1 VRHTKYRDIILNNAC
16 KKTPNKSNKD
26 GNCGFG
32 VFIYTF
38 FKREEC
44 TMKHNQKRI
53 QLTAPE
59 LSDIWTAYQA
69 DTLDICAVN
78 FFLQHVEHPDIRS
91 LLELSLRTS
100 EKRKKREIEFFNG
113 ENHPVPMG
121 FTDEDVHLNAPRL
134 FSDKIHL
141 EYVLQISNL
150 NLLAYGT
157 ALGLASRTDVID
169 FFIENLR
176 DTQAMHKQA
185 KELAKELGIF
195 VRAPIIPTPDRVDFV
210 KKDSFL
216 SGWIGD
222 KRPLLGAEIAN
233 LIASA
238 GRNSVGQAVITAF
251 SQVAENSDVRKYF
264 EKGRDIA
271 SKHYEI
277 FSNILRESYLSDEM
291 LLTPEVTAS
300 TVSPFSDRLMLNFV
314 TTLIA
319 SGIGQYG
326 MALSSSP
333 RHDLAAQ
340 YTRLMADIGKYA
352 NEGAN
357 LLIDH
362 GWMEQPPMAAD
373 RKDLTK
379 R

>member
-1 VRHTKYRDIILNNAC
+1 
-16 KKTPNKSNKD
+16 
-26 GNCGFG
+26 
-32 VFIYTF
+32 
-38 FKREEC
+38 
-44 TMKHNQKRI
+44 MKHNQNTI

-78 FFLQHVEHPDIRS
+78 FFLQHVEQKDIRS
-91 LLELSLRTS
+91 LLERGLRSS
-100 EKRKKREIEFFNG
+100 EKRKKREIEFFRG

-121 FTDEDVHLNAPRL
+121 FTVEDVQLNAPRL
-134 FSDKIHL
+134 FSDKIYL
-141 EYVLQISNL
+141 EYVLQMSKL
-150 NLLAYGT
+150 NLQAYGT
-157 ALGLASRTDVID
+157 ALGLAARTDVID
-169 FFIENLR
+169 FFIESLR
-176 DTQAMHKQA
+176 DTEDLHKQA

-195 VRAPIIPTPDRVDFV
+195 MRAPIIPIPERVDFV

-216 SGWIGD
+216 AGWIGD

-233 LIASA
+233 LVASA
-238 GRNSVGQAVITAF
+238 RRNSIGQAVITSF
-251 SQVAENSDVRKYF
+251 SQVAKDGDVRKYF

-271 SKHYEI
+271 GKHYEI
-277 FSNILRESYLSDEM
+277 FSNILRESYLSDGM
-291 LLTPEVTAS
+291 LFTPEVTTS

-314 TTLIA
+314 ATLIA

-326 MALSSSP
+326 MALASSP